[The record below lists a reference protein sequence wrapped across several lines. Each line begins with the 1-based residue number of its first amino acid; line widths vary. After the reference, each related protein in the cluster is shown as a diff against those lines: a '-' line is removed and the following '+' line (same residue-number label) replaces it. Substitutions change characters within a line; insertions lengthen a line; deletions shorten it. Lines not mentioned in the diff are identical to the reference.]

1 MNHIRYLNEYDFDLF
16 TLDSSDDYPKYAD
29 GIEIN
34 SEREN
39 KAINL
44 ESGIASRLYSTPA
57 DKTNAEVAQSDRAS
71 AF

>member
-1 MNHIRYLNEYDFDLF
+1 MRYLNEYDFDLF

-39 KAINL
+39 KPIDL
-44 ESGIASRLYSTPA
+44 ERGVVSRFYTVPA